1 MDSFQSL
8 PDLPPPS
15 LGVQIDSTL
24 DALAFYTA
32 AMDVQRPGQDAIALF
47 ERLPR
52 LPGIVL
58 WRGRAL
64 VGILPRHR
72 FFECLSRPYGREVFS
87 HRSLGIVEKSMDLST
102 VVMPAN
108 TPITQAVQW
117 ALNRPSELLY
127 DPLLVQ
133 LRPGDYR
140 LVDSHDL
147 LVAQAEIH
155 QLAVNALQGS
165 QQALQTERDLARTTL
180 RSIGDGVV
188 TTSAEGK
195 IESLNQVAEDLLGC
209 PSHQVQGQ
217 PLAAIFANMIDTVD
231 NGALSLAGLSPTE
244 HQRLALESSLTT
256 STCVL
261 ITPQGQERTVNYS
274 VAPIQDDQGRY
285 HGAVWVL
292 RDITQQRQ
300 LTSKIRWQ
308 ASHDSLTGLINR
320 MEFERLLEQANTMQS
335 PEGGHHTLCYLDLD
349 RFKIVNDTCGHL
361 AGDELLRQVSD
372 MFQQQVRSVDVVAR
386 LGGDE
391 FGILLYG
398 CSLTQ
403 GQKVAES
410 LRQAVY
416 QFRFHWQQYNFAIGV
431 SIGLTAVDGYSSVD
445 DLLRQSDS
453 ACYWAKHSGRNQIC
467 LYQDIETNLDT
478 GLGGTWVS
486 RLTRALEQ
494 GSFCL
499 DRQVV
504 LSADSPAVPLYHEL
518 LLRLQDET
526 GQIHPPGAFLST
538 AERYNLMPD
547 IDRWVIHHTLT
558 HYHQLCDPL
567 PIAEGESAPCLAIN
581 LSGASLSDTHLV
593 ERIQTALVEGNVPP
607 SQICFELNETAA
619 ITNLTRTRTIT
630 ADLKQLG
637 CRLALDDFGGGP
649 SSFAY
654 LQELPI
660 DYLKIDGNLIQ
671 SVTTDPVTRAM
682 VESIHRVAQVM
693 GIRTIAEQVDNPDAH
708 HWLQSMGVNYVQG
721 YLFEAPQTFSPALP
735 RIEEENQG

>member
-1 MDSFQSL
+1 VDSFQSL
-8 PDLPPPS
+8 PETLPPS

-32 AMDVQRPGQDAIALF
+32 AMDVQRPGRDAIELF

-52 LPGIVL
+52 LPGLVL
-58 WRGRAL
+58 WRGEKL
-64 VGILPRHR
+64 VGLLPRQR
-72 FFECLSRPYGREVFS
+72 FFEYLSRPYGREVFS
-87 HRSLGIVEKSMDLST
+87 SRPLVIVEKTMDLSA
-102 VVMPAN
+102 VVMPAT
-108 TPITQAVQW
+108 TPITRAVHW
-117 ALNRPSELLY
+117 ALNRPLESLY
-127 DPLLVQ
+127 DPLLVKI
-133 LRPGDYR
+133 RPDDYR

-147 LVAQAEIH
+147 LLAQAEIH
-155 QLAVNALQGS
+155 QLAIGALQGS
-165 QQALQTERDLARTTL
+165 QQALQAERDLARTTL

-188 TTSAEGK
+188 TTNAEGK
-195 IESLNQVAEDLLGC
+195 IESLNHVAEDLMGC

-217 PLAAIFANMIDTVD
+217 PLAAIFANMVNTVD
-231 NGALSLAGLSPTE
+231 NGALSLTGLSPAE

-256 STCVL
+256 STCMLV
-261 ITPQGQERTVNYS
+261 TPQGQERTINYS

-335 PEGGHHTLCYLDLD
+335 KAGSDHTLCYLDLD

-398 CSLTQ
+398 CSLAE
-403 GQKVAES
+403 GRKVAEA

-431 SIGLTAVDGYSSVD
+431 SIGLTSVDGYSSVD

-467 LYQDIETNLDT
+467 VYQDIETSLDA

-486 RLTRALEQ
+486 RLTWALEQ

-499 DRQVV
+499 DRQAV
-504 LSADSPAVPLYHEL
+504 LRADEPSVPLYYEL

-526 GQIHPPGAFLST
+526 GQLHHPGAFLST

-558 HYHQLCDPL
+558 HYHQLCDRL
-567 PIAEGESAPCLAIN
+567 PKPPGEAAPCLAIN
-581 LSGASLSDTHLV
+581 LSGASLSDTQLV
-593 ERIQTALVEGNVPP
+593 EKIQAALVEGQVPP

-654 LQELPI
+654 LQDLPI

-671 SVTTDPVTRAM
+671 SVTADPVTRAM

-693 GIRTIAEQVDNPDAH
+693 GIRTIAEHVDDPEAH
-708 HWLQSMGVNYVQG
+708 RWLQTMGVNYVQG
-721 YLFEAPQTFSPALP
+721 YLFESPQNFSRALP
-735 RIEEENQG
+735 MAEGEF